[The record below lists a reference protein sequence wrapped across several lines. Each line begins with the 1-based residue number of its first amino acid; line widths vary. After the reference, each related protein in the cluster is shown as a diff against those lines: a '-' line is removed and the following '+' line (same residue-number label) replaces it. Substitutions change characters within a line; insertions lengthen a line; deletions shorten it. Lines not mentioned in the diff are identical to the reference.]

1 MSELNFDEYQKLA
14 SSTAI
19 YPNKN
24 STLGLMYCALG
35 LSGETGEVAEC
46 VKKLYRDYNGIVTE
60 DIKKNI
66 TKEMGD
72 VLWYLAGIAR
82 ELDISFNE
90 VAQTNIDKLFYR
102 KERNVLHGNGD
113 NR

>member
-1 MSELNFDEYQKLA
+1 MKELNFNEYQKSA
-14 SSTAI
+14 DTTAI
-19 YPNKN
+19 YPNRN
-24 STLGLMYCALG
+24 SISGLMYCALG

-46 VKKLYRDYNGIVTE
+46 IKKLYRDHDGIVTE

-72 VLWYLAGIAR
+72 VLWYLAEIAT
-82 ELDISFNE
+82 ELNISFNDI
-90 VAQTNIDKLFYR
+90 AQINVDKLTSR

-113 NR
+113 DR